1 MYKEVNTDSEVR
13 ALLVKGR
20 TYTRLA
26 FQDVDFGPVSELA
39 QECWFSDCIFL
50 GGNGI
55 NSLKSRMDDKC
66 LVFPSF
72 KDIPYNTFRNS
83 LYNASSLYEG
93 YISGEPESYA
103 DSFDAKVYDHYLKT
117 GKLST
122 GIRETLARFLHDHAM
137 TDAVNDFISGFDE
150 KSIAGLMGGHGLSR
164 TDATYRKVAIMS
176 KHLTEQGCLMVSGGG
191 PGAMEATHLGAWLA
205 GREDE
210 TVDESLQILSA
221 APEYNDR
228 LWLETAFKVMSLY
241 PSPKYVSLGVPT
253 WLYGHEP
260 ATPFATHIAKYFENS
275 KREDIILTIAKG
287 GIIYSP
293 GSAGTMQEIFQ
304 DAVQNHY
311 LSFGYSSP
319 MIFFGKDYWT
329 EEMPVYPLMQY
340 LCGNGKYRNLL
351 ISLTDSTDEAV
362 RTIISFKNSEKR
374 DGKEF

>member
-1 MYKEVNTDSEVR
+1 MYKEINNDHELR
-13 ALLVKGR
+13 KLLVKGM
-20 TYTRLA
+20 TYTKLA

-50 GGNGI
+50 GGNCVNG
-55 NSLKSRMDDKC
+55 LKTRMDDKC

-83 LYNASSLYEG
+83 LYNVSSLYEG
-93 YISGEPESYA
+93 YIYGVPESYE
-103 DSFDAKVYDHYLKT
+103 DCFDAKVYKHFLMT

-137 TDAVNDFISGFDE
+137 TDAVNDFLAGFDE
-150 KSIAGLMGGHGLSR
+150 RSIAGIMGGHGLSR
-164 TDATYRKVAIMS
+164 TDPIYRQVVLMS

-205 GREDE
+205 GRKDE
-210 TVDESLQILSA
+210 TIDEALQILSA
-221 APEYNDR
+221 APEFNDR
-228 LWLETAFKVMSLY
+228 LWLETALNVMTHF

-260 ATPFATHIAKYFENS
+260 ATPFATHIAKYFDNS
-275 KREDIILTIAKG
+275 KREDSILTIAKG
-287 GIIYSP
+287 GVIYSP

-311 LSFGYSSP
+311 LSFGYASP

-329 EEMPVYPLMQY
+329 DEMPVYPLMQH
-340 LCGNGKYRNLL
+340 LCSKGKYRNLL

-362 RTIISFKNSEKR
+362 KTIIDFKNSDTEA
-374 DGKEF
+374 DNDC